1 MSRLVWWDTGSWAS
15 GLILQGSP
23 AAGRA
28 LSALATPATLGDV
41 CRPFPCWEVLGAS
54 GKVSELPGHQPLG
67 LGGAEPA
74 PPSPGRLPPPPAGV
88 PGSQNKVFYECCRE
102 PYLDVTFAV
111 TMRRR
116 TLYYA
121 LNMLVPCLLL
131 SAMTFL
137 VFLLPAD
144 SGEKISLGEAS
155 FPFAGAPPGAVLQAL
170 RPTSPLWGLSS
181 PLPHSQLCRDWAAA
195 VVSSAPPREQGGGCA
210 RSRGGGPCCCRVRGI
225 FS

>member
-1 MSRLVWWDTGSWAS
+1 MQAIPAIWGEDT
-15 GLILQGSP
+15 ILLTALLSP
-23 AAGRA
+23 PTGI
-28 LSALATPATLGDV
+28 
-41 CRPFPCWEVLGAS
+41 
-54 GKVSELPGHQPLG
+54 
-67 LGGAEPA
+67 
-74 PPSPGRLPPPPAGV
+74 

-144 SGEKISLGEAS
+144 SGEKISLGK
-155 FPFAGAPPGAVLQAL
+155 PFV
-170 RPTSPLWGLSS
+170 
-181 PLPHSQLCRDWAAA
+181 
-195 VVSSAPPREQGGGCA
+195 
-210 RSRGGGPCCCRVRGI
+210 
-225 FS
+225 